1 MEVSFFCCIFVLQNK
16 NNIKQH
22 NIMETMQ
29 NISLIIWKV
38 IWAIVG
44 GTISIAFIAGILG
57 AIGYMIQ
64 FAVRNGWSAFE
75 KEFIK

>member
-1 MEVSFFCCIFVLQNK
+1 
-16 NNIKQH
+16 
-22 NIMETMQ
+22 MET
-29 NISLIIWKV
+29 ISIIV
-38 IWAIVG
+38 NTIIRIIWAIVG